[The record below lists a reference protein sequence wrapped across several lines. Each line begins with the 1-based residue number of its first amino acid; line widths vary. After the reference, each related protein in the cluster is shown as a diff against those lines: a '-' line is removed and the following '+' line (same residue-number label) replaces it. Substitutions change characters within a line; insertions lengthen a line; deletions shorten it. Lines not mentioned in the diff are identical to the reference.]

1 MRALLVLLCVIVLLG
16 GGGALYLR
24 AHPKITPLERLSDLP
39 ERNPSTDPP
48 APTPPPQNQVTI
60 YLKNGG
66 AVTGELVQETPQ
78 ELTLRFDYGDVGFQ
92 RAEIERVASGK
103 RDTDLGGMRMP
114 WEGKPKQAEWPYRH
128 DVVVKLMKGAVVD
141 GDITAVSPEA
151 VTVTQTLPGGG
162 TIEHTI
168 QRADIEE
175 LLFRPVANERS
186 AQIEQTLH
194 TVFPQMQW
202 FPEGMFTIVTDST
215 PPTVK
220 QYRRTIRELA
230 TDWYLT
236 FHPLVKGRSPM
247 AQHYVVIFEDR
258 DSYIEY
264 ALTDGIPG
272 WLAVGYFHPEDQ
284 VFYCFNMVGE
294 RFSDLLYEVY
304 LGQFREARDRVSTE
318 IKGYRYET
326 FIEGQISEFLQ
337 KLETAHAM
345 MRQTY
350 QQLSADTLR
359 HELTHAMFHNWRLQ
373 GIVLSKMS
381 EADQDEAKKK
391 RQYLAA
397 SDVEQKR
404 KLLEALWADDAGVDL
419 SEVQAANSWIVEGL
433 AGYMEPTPVGAVNA
447 GRLADAQEA
456 RRRQQIFPLEFLDA
470 FRMGSFLRMAQQ
482 SALYAYA
489 QSWAFC
495 HFLMQR
501 SPDGFLQYLDRLA
514 RERPKEGEETL
525 GWLLGALGK
534 EQRPLEQ
541 EFLAYLE
548 RFPPEDP
555 FWLKQQQAFLDLRAE
570 LIALASRL

>member
-24 AHPKITPLERLSDLP
+24 AHPKITSLERLSDLP
-39 ERNPSTDPP
+39 ERRNLSTDPP

-103 RDTDLGGMRMP
+103 HGTDLGGMRMP
-114 WEGKPKQAEWPYRH
+114 WEGKAKQAEWSYRH
-128 DVVVKLMKGAVVD
+128 DVVVKLMKGTVVD

-151 VTVTQTLPGGG
+151 LTVTQALPGGG

-168 QRADIEE
+168 QRADVEE

-194 TVFPQMQW
+194 TVFPQMRW

-258 DSYIEY
+258 NSYIEY

-326 FIEGQISEFLQ
+326 FEQ
-337 KLETAHAM
+337 
-345 MRQTY
+345 
-350 QQLSADTLR
+350 
-359 HELTHAMFHNWRLQ
+359 
-373 GIVLSKMS
+373 
-381 EADQDEAKKK
+381 AKKK

-419 SEVQAANSWIVEGL
+419 SEVQAANSWVVEGL

-447 GRLADAQEA
+447 GRLAGAQEA

-514 RERPKEGEETL
+514 REQPKEGEETL

-548 RFPPEDP
+548 QFPAEDP
-555 FWLKQQQAFLDLRAE
+555 FWLKQKQAFLDLRAE
-570 LIALASRL
+570 LIALAHRLSH